1 LLPYDPLSLVVALV
15 ALILIAAAWLV
26 HSARAR
32 TALALVV
39 LAGGLLRLDAGWQ
52 RPLHHWDEQFHAL
65 VAKNLMADPLT
76 PTLYRRPAIDHDFA
90 DWTKNHIWLHKPPLA
105 LWAMA
110 ASMRAFGVGAV
121 AMRLPSITLA
131 TAAILLTWLIGTT
144 LFDRRV
150 ALLAASFHAVNGFV
164 IALAAGRRVAD
175 HVDTALIV
183 LFELAVWL
191 AVRSTPS
198 IGTAVAAGAAV
209 GLAVLAKSFPG
220 LLVLPVIL
228 LVFARDL
235 SWPRALARTALAGAV
250 AVGVALPWTIYTWL
264 RWPTETEWETVYT
277 VLHVSQLL
285 EAAPGGPLV
294 YVQDLPRFFGELT
307 AVSLVLSAV
316 WLYRRP
322 AFLPLAIPLVW
333 FAVPYAFFSSVATRM
348 PAFVM
353 VSAPAIFLLH
363 ANAWWT
369 LRGRVAALSG
379 ATRAA
384 LWVLLVLMAATP
396 VRYLFEPTS
405 VLERRNRDSPAVDRA
420 RGLQARLGGDDA
432 VIFNMPGAI
441 EVMFYSPFTIY
452 ESLPSEDQARRIAA
466 AGRRVVIYL
475 PDGAGPKMPADWPVS
490 YLTP

>member
-1 LLPYDPLSLVVALV
+1 MLPYDPLSLVVALV
-15 ALILIAAAWLV
+15 ALILIATAWVV
-26 HSARAR
+26 HSSRARA
-32 TALALVV
+32 ALALVV

-52 RPLHHWDEQFHAL
+52 RPLHRWDEQFHAL
-65 VAKNLMADPLT
+65 VARNLLADPLT
-76 PTLYRRPAIDHDFA
+76 PTLYRRPAIDYDFA
-90 DWTKNHIWLHKPPLA
+90 DWTKNHVWLHKPPLA

-110 ASMRAFGVGAV
+110 ASMRTFGVDAV

-131 TAAILLTWLIGTT
+131 TAAILLTCLIGTT

-150 ALLAASFHAVNGFV
+150 GLLAASFHAVNGFV

-191 AVRSTPS
+191 AVRGTPS
-198 IGTAVAAGAAV
+198 TGTAVAAGAAV

-228 LVFARDL
+228 LVFARHM
-235 SWPRALARTALAGAV
+235 SWPRALARTGLAGAV
-250 AVGVALPWTIYTWL
+250 AVVVALPWTIYTWR
-264 RWPTETEWETVYT
+264 RWPMETEWETLYS

-285 EAAPGGPLV
+285 EAATGGPLV

-307 AVSLVLSAV
+307 VVSLVLSAI

-322 AFLPLAIPLVW
+322 AFLPLAIPFVW
-333 FAVPYAFFSSVATRM
+333 FVVPYTFFSSVATRM

-369 LRGRVAALSG
+369 LRGGVAALAG
-379 ATRAA
+379 AKRAA

-405 VLERRNRDSPAVDRA
+405 VLERRSRDSPAVERA
-420 RGLQARLGGDDA
+420 RGLEARLGGDDA

-441 EVMFYSPFTIY
+441 EAMFYSPFTVY
-452 ESLPSEDQARRIAA
+452 ESLPSEEQVRRIAA
-466 AGRRVVIYL
+466 SGRRVVIYQ
-475 PDGAGPKMPADWPVS
+475 PDGVSPKMPADWPVS